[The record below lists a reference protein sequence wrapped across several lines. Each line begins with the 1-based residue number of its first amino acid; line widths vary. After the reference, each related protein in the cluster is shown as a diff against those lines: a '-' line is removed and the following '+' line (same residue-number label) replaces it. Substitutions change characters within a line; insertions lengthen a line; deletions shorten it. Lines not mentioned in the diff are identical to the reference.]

1 MVKKIILYGKT
12 VFRDSYRTVLDY
24 FGSIA
29 IKNFSH
35 SSKIIRRIRDEDVN
49 RFSELYQKCFNP
61 NYYTTSLRYSKIFR
75 NIFYVYEIDEIIVAY
90 LSFYVHLRF
99 DGFNPVL
106 EATSFSGA
114 VDPEF
119 RGKGIFSLLYKEGF
133 KELHNN
139 KVQAVYACIRR
150 DNSPSL
156 DLHRKLGFEIIEEKR
171 GKCGEDFY
179 RLFVKI
185 N

>member
-1 MVKKIILYGKT
+1 MVKKIFLYSKT
-12 VFRDSYRTVLDY
+12 LFRDSYRNVLDY

-35 SSKIIRRIRDEDVN
+35 SSKIIRRIRHEDLN
-49 RFSELYQKCFNP
+49 RFSELYQNCFNP
-61 NYYTTSLRYSKIFR
+61 NYFTTLLRYSKIFR

-90 LSFYVHLRF
+90 ISFYVHIRF
-99 DGFNPVL
+99 DGLNPVL

-119 RGKGIFSLLYKEGF
+119 RGRGIFSLMCREGF

-139 KVQAVYACIRR
+139 KVQAVYACIQKN
-150 DNSPSL
+150 NSHSL
-156 DLHRKLGFEIIEEKR
+156 DLHRKLGFEIIEEN
-171 GKCGEDFY
+171 GEKCGEDFY
-179 RLFVKI
+179 RLLLKI